1 MLKAPLAFP
10 TCSAV
15 TIQLLQNLNVVFE
28 QESEAGTRD
37 HFHCC

>member
-1 MLKAPLAFP
+1 MLKAQLALP

-28 QESEAGTRD
+28 EEREAGTGD
-37 HFHCC
+37 CFPC